1 MRKESTIR
9 NESASFCAGVSLAGF
24 FFTCGLRPG
33 FAVGVAATIST
44 GARSAATVAIARSVL
59 GDLMVVCLHCRSQHT
74 FSNLLLSS
82 PGYYS
87 FSMKPRGLSDPHL
100 TLATPQKVMHVF
112 GEVWRDHPD
121 RIRENWSR
129 LVSPE
134 DVVVLPGDISWA
146 SRLEDALTDLEFP
159 HRLPGTKVLLD
170 GNHERW
176 WNTLSQVRA
185 ELPPSVKAI
194 SGDHVEVGSWLVFG
208 TRLWETRQIDCDAL
222 VAWNQS
228 TDKRPDKRT
237 PEEDQRNEKIF
248 QREIARLERCVQALP
263 HRPWLRRICLT
274 HYPPLGPDLEPS
286 AASELVERSGATT
299 CVFGHLHNLK
309 KAPGGRSATS
319 LAPHAGALRAGLCRS
334 PGDGP
339 VLLDET

>member
-1 MRKESTIR
+1 
-9 NESASFCAGVSLAGF
+9 
-24 FFTCGLRPG
+24 
-33 FAVGVAATIST
+33 
-44 GARSAATVAIARSVL
+44 
-59 GDLMVVCLHCRSQHT
+59 
-74 FSNLLLSS
+74 
-82 PGYYS
+82 
-87 FSMKPRGLSDPHL
+87 MKLWALSDPHL

-112 GEVWRDHPD
+112 GEVWRDHPE
-121 RIRENWSR
+121 RIRENWCR

-146 SRLEDALTDLEFP
+146 SRLDDALTDLEFL

-185 ELPPSVKAI
+185 ELPPSIKAI
-194 SGDHVEVGSWLVFG
+194 SGDHVEVGNWLIFG

-237 PEEDQRNEKIF
+237 AEDDARNEKIF
-248 QREIARLERCVQALP
+248 QREVARLDRCIQALP
-263 HRPWLRRICLT
+263 NRPWLKRVCLT
-274 HYPPLGPDLEPS
+274 HYPPVGPGLEPS
-286 AASELVERSGATT
+286 PVSELVERSGAST

-309 KAPGGRSATS
+309 KSANGRPRDLFGAARGVRYVLASADHLEMT
-319 LAPHAGALRAGLCRS
+319 PI
-334 PGDGP
+334 
-339 VLLDET
+339 LLDETSAG